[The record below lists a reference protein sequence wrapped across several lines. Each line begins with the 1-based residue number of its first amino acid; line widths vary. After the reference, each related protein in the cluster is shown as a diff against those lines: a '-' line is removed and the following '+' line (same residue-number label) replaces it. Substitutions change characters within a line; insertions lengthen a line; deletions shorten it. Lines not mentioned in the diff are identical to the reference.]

1 VTLLGDGRRAKEET
15 PQERSAA
22 VLADLAKYGENKLA
36 IVEAGGVPPLV
47 AMLSLDAC
55 VSAQT
60 HSSGAIF
67 QLAALGGNREAI
79 VKAGGIT
86 QLVALLSKGSPEAK
100 KYSAGALWHLN
111 SVAENKE
118 ATFNAG
124 AIPPLVAVLNS
135 KSGEAREYASGVL
148 SILARTQGG
157 TKAAIA
163 KAGGI
168 AALVKLL
175 ADVNMVTQRH
185 SACALWGLSD
195 GKDGIYDKEITK
207 CGAVQPLIELLQD
220 NNPETRGFAAACLLC
235 LCNDP
240 LAKQDILEQGG
251 AEPLLAFAHG
261 PPSWLSK
268 QCTEMLGLLN
278 VPLGDPDSVAAPPR
292 HYPEGCPEH

>member
-1 VTLLGDGRRAKEET
+1 
-15 PQERSAA
+15 
-22 VLADLAKYGENKLA
+22 
-36 IVEAGGVPPLV
+36 
-47 AMLSLDAC
+47 
-55 VSAQT
+55 
-60 HSSGAIF
+60 
-67 QLAALGGNREAI
+67 

-148 SILARTQGG
+148 SSLARTQGG

-278 VPLGDPDSVAAPPR
+278 VPLGDPDSAPTLLPPPPPLPRRVSRALNRKVEALDLRRHAGKVAPHAEPCWGVRPPLAVVR
-292 HYPEGCPEH
+292 CHRSRLRPGNDSTRSVL